1 MMRSLIVL
9 AACCITLQGIAQDTT
24 ALPVAPEPVLQKKTE
39 PAHVFYSPRLI
50 NMNTVQAL
58 HKGILEFRV
67 VHNFGD
73 AGGDLGGVKN
83 FFGLDNA
90 ADVRIGFSYGLS
102 DRVNI
107 TVARYKGSGPV
118 QQLYELGLKYVLLQ
132 QAENDPLKPVSMA
145 LFANQVV
152 SGMKAGTNPESE
164 NAFGDQFS
172 NRLSNVVQLMIARK
186 FGNRLS
192 LQLSPTYVHRN
203 FVLSYDEKNL
213 FALGAA
219 LRLHLGGRYSL
230 LVDYA
235 HTFRSQSLVDSFAAR
250 DIHFHDVLGVGLEIL
265 TGGHVFHLN
274 FTNATDILE
283 NRFLSRTVTSWG
295 KGQFRWGF
303 TVSRDFDLL
312 WKKRNKK

>member
-1 MMRSLIVL
+1 MRSLIAL
-9 AACCITLQGIAQDTT
+9 AACCIMLQGIAQDTT
-24 ALPVAPEPVLQKKTE
+24 VVSAMSAPLQQKQAE
-39 PAHVFYSPRLI
+39 PAHIFYSPRLI
-50 NMNTVQAL
+50 NMTTVQAL
-58 HKGILEFRV
+58 RKGVLEFRV

-73 AGGDLGGVKN
+73 AGGDLGGIKN

-90 ADVRIGFSYGLS
+90 ADVRIGFWYGLS

-107 TVARYKGSGPV
+107 AAARYKGSGPV
-118 QQLYELGLKYVLLQ
+118 QQLYELALKYVVLQ
-132 QAENDPLKPVSMA
+132 QAENDLRKPLSLA

-164 NAFGDQFS
+164 NAFGDEFS

-186 FGNRLS
+186 FGKRLS
-192 LQLSPTYVHRN
+192 LQLSPSYVHRN
-203 FVLSYDEKNL
+203 FVLPYDEKSL

-235 HTFRSQSLVDSFAAR
+235 HTFRGQGVIDSFAAR
-250 DIHFHDVLGVGLEIL
+250 NIHFRDVLGVGLEIL

-283 NRFLSRTVTSWG
+283 NRFLARTVTSWG